1 MTAQAIPFRRRRARA
16 TNSRTYERGPR
27 IFSLSLFII
36 AVVAVFFGMIFLRIS
51 LDETAFEL
59 AELEVG
65 IQAEESRQLDL
76 RYDLAFLKDPQRIAK
91 EAERIGLVYPDDRV
105 TIVLDR
111 MGSNA
116 PVLEDEIPVQAMI
129 VPRP

>member
-16 TNSRTYERGPR
+16 THGRTHERGPGV
-27 IFSLSLFII
+27 FSLSLFIF

-65 IQAEESRQLDL
+65 IEAEQSRQLDL
-76 RYDLAFLKDPQRIAK
+76 RYDLASLKDPQRIAA

-105 TIVLDR
+105 IIVLDR
-111 MGSNA
+111 VGSDA
-116 PVLEDEIPVQAMI
+116 PVLADEIPVQAMI